1 MTTKA
6 TIIPTANPMAP
17 LDTPVFTTPVEGDR
31 APTNQRGGG
40 GRRGGDGFLRADKIA
55 DVNRSYDEYR
65 SAQWNM
71 QKD

>member
-40 GRRGGDGFLRADKIA
+40 GGGGDGLRADKIA
-55 DVNRSYDEYR
+55 DVNRSYNEYR